1 MPNSEIEALGHRV
14 VELSIRIANM
24 VYLYYEGY
32 KINPDKYNINA
43 DDIEKCKELYEAI
56 SKDYNAIKSEIDSW
70 EEKVMKIQGSA
81 KESLD
86 VLIKD
91 FYKTKDDKGETL
103 ETPERKMIT
112 ILIDDQDKSYVT
124 ASKVFAIQMIKF
136 IDRFGYDIIKNGLE
150 IKIIEKEVRN
160 SKNKALGFELI

>member
-1 MPNSEIEALGHRV
+1 MENVENNIPETKIYTSIDTSDIKKLYNIDNGKCDYKLVECKEQSLRV
-14 VELSIRIANM
+14 V
-24 VYLYYEGY
+24 
-32 KINPDKYNINA
+32 
-43 DDIEKCKELYEAI
+43 
-56 SKDYNAIKSEIDSW
+56 
-70 EEKVMKIQGSA
+70 
-81 KESLD
+81 D

-91 FYKTKDDKGETL
+91 FYKTKDDKGESL
-103 ETPERKMIT
+103 EVPERKMIT

>member
-1 MPNSEIEALGHRV
+1 MENAITTVPESK
-14 VELSIRIANM
+14 
-24 VYLYYEGY
+24 LYTTIDTSDI
-32 KINPDKYNINA
+32 KKLYNIDNGTC
-43 DDIEKCKELYEAI
+43 DFKLVECK
-56 SKDYNAIKSEIDSW
+56 
-70 EEKVMKIQGSA
+70 G
-81 KESLD
+81 ESLRIVD

-112 ILIDDQDKSYVT
+112 ILIDDQGKSYVT
-124 ASKVFAIQMIKF
+124 ASKVFTIQMLRF
-136 IDRFGYDIIKNGLE
+136 LDRFGYDIVKNGLE